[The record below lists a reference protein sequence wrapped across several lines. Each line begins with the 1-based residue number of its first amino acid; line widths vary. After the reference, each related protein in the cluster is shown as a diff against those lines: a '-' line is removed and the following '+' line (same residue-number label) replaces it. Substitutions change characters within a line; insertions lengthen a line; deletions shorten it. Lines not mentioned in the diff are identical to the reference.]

1 MVDVWLP
8 YDRTEVCARVPT
20 RSLLGI
26 IEPKG
31 RPGVLDAK
39 KEILRALRDP
49 IGSRP
54 LGDIVK
60 PGNTVAVV
68 VDDFTRPSP
77 THLMVSQLLEEL
89 NRLGVKD
96 EDITVIFGCGT
107 HRAVKTEEAT
117 TLLGEEIVSRIRTIS
132 HDCQAKD
139 HVYVGTTSKHKT
151 KVAIN
156 RVFSEADVHIL
167 TGDIEMHYFAGYG
180 GGRKSVLP
188 AISSAETIRHN
199 HGMLLHPKARTNILK
214 ENPIHEDMVEAAKLA
229 KVDFILNVVTNSKG
243 EIVKAFA
250 GDLEE
255 AFYEGVKLVEEMCK
269 VLIDRRADIVVVSPG
284 GHPTDIDLYQAY
296 KAIDNNLESV
306 KRGGVIVL
314 VAECGEGY
322 GNQVF
327 YEWMTKFNDLKSI
340 EKEIRRRFVIG
351 GHKAY
356 YLLKVLQKAHIILV
370 STMPD
375 YYTTNVFKLRAARAL
390 NDALQ
395 EAFKIAGKNPKVWVI
410 PHGHMTL
417 TEFKM

>member
-8 YDRTEVCARVPT
+8 YNRTEVCARVPT

-26 IEPKG
+26 IEPKS

-117 TLLGEEIVSRIRTIS
+117 TLLGEEIVSRVRTIS

-139 HVYVGTTSKHKT
+139 QVYVGTTSKHKT

-269 VLIDRRADIVVVSPG
+269 VLIDRRADIVIVSPG